1 MYRDPQV
8 GLSLLSDSCLWL
20 LSVHLPLSPGQ
31 WRLLALEKLSISFPL
46 YLHIFFPPEKLLL
59 PCSASTATRD
69 SVDFGLLLHHGVF
82 FHSYPCRAPS
92 HHHSCKARPD
102 FPCPSLPPH
111 VCLFLWC
118 WINTLHDLGGLFLM
132 VLWFCVVQLHLS
144 PALLPLRN
152 FSFSSLFIRNFFSL
166 KGLYALIVT
175 PLSFEQLVA
184 FLLSLFFFPLGGW
197 QWVDGNRTVCC
208 QFSAPWIYL
217 SCPVFISFGELM
229 TQTAFINDLGWG
241 GSCIW

>member
-46 YLHIFFPPEKLLL
+46 YLHIFFPPEKFLL

-69 SVDFGLLLHHGVF
+69 SVDFGLLHHGVF

-92 HHHSCKARPD
+92 HHHSCKAGPD

-111 VCLFLWC
+111 LCLFLWC
-118 WINTLHDLGGLFLM
+118 WINTHTPRSWRSFLNGSVILCSSAASQPCPSPFAEFQLF
-132 VLWFCVVQLHLS
+132 QSIH
-144 PALLPLRN
+144 
-152 FSFSSLFIRNFFSL
+152 
-166 KGLYALIVT
+166 K
-175 PLSFEQLVA
+175 E
-184 FLLSLFFFPLGGW
+184 FLLSQRALCLNRHPIVIWTISCLFAFSFFFLWEGDNGW
-197 QWVDGNRTVCC
+197 MGTR
-208 QFSAPWIYL
+208 QFAVNFL
-217 SCPVFISFGELM
+217 LLEFISAVQCSSVLV
-229 TQTAFINDLGWG
+229 
-241 GSCIW
+241 S